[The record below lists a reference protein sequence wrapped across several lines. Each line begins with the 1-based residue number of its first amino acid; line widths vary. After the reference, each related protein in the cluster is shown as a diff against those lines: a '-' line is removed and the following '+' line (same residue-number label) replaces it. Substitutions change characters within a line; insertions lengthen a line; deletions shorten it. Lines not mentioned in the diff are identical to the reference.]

1 MKKPNL
7 RPAPCYQEYAADMLA
22 KREFRLMSLAER
34 GMLWTMRMECWVN
47 ASVPASKQNLTKI
60 FNLTESEVETALSSN
75 VLKFF
80 NSKNE
85 SLFCQELDFYRENL
99 NAKSKAQSEGGSN
112 GGKATQAKAREAKA
126 NLEAKPKPLSKEEER
141 RNESKGEQLINKGLS
156 PDQEEWLSGYD
167 NKTSSKGRNYHD
179 QSRGY

>member
-1 MKKPNL
+1 MKKPNS
-7 RPAPCYQEYAADMLA
+7 RPAPAYQEYAADMLA
-22 KREFRLMSLAER
+22 KREFRLMSLSER
-34 GMLWTMRMECWVN
+34 GMFWTMRMECWVN
-47 ASVPASKQNLTKI
+47 TCVPSDKQNLAKI
-60 FNLTESEVETALSSN
+60 FNLTESQVETALSSN

-80 NSKNE
+80 NSKND

-99 NAKSKAQSEGGSN
+99 NARSKAQSEGGRN
-112 GGKATQAKAREAKA
+112 GGKVTQAKTREAKA
-126 NLEAKPKPLSKEEER
+126 NLEAKPKLLSKEEEI

-167 NKTSSKGRNYHD
+167 NKTSSKGKNYQD